1 MFSLNDSSK
10 YKILTK
16 KQSLVYNYLVKY
28 VANQKIAPTYDEI
41 TKECELGS
49 VTNAY
54 RIVRD
59 LIGKKL
65 VHKIG
70 KKSQSRQAYPILDK
84 KHIKT
89 GD

>member
-1 MFSLNDSSK
+1 MFSISDSSK
-10 YKILTK
+10 HKVLTK
-16 KQSLVYNYLVKY
+16 RQSAVYNYLVSY
-28 VANQKIAPTYDEI
+28 VEEQKIAPTYEEI
-41 TKECELGS
+41 TQDCELGS
-49 VTNAY
+49 ITNAY

-70 KKSQSRQAYPILDK
+70 RKSQSRQAYPILDK
-84 KHIKT
+84 KYIKS